1 MISVEIKG
9 VAELNARLASLAGT
23 LQGKVLRDV
32 AQAIYDSAE
41 KGADAHTKTGAL
53 FQSTYLRKDGD
64 GYEIG
69 HDARRAPHAVFVHWG
84 TKPHVIRPKDKKVLR
99 WPAGGAF
106 AFAGEV
112 HHPGY
117 KGDKWLERAAAEAIS
132 QFDSIV
138 SRHMKA
144 I

>member
-1 MISVEIKG
+1 MISVEISG
-9 VAELNARLASLAGT
+9 VAELNARLAGLAGT
-23 LQGKVLRDV
+23 LQGEVLRDV
-32 AQAIYDSAE
+32 AQAVYDSAE
-41 KGADAHTKTGAL
+41 KGADAHTI
-53 FQSTYLRKDGD
+53 DGFLHRSVYMHQIKD

-84 TKPHVIRPKDKKVLR
+84 TKPHIIRPKDRKALR

-106 AFAGEV
+106 AFAKEV

-117 KGDKWLERAAAEAIS
+117 KGDRWLERASAEAIR

-138 SRHMKA
+138 ARHMKDF
-144 I
+144 

>member
-1 MISVEIKG
+1 MISVEISG
-9 VAELNARLASLAGT
+9 IAELNARLAGLADT
-23 LQGKVLRDV
+23 LQGKVLLDV
-32 AQAIYDSAE
+32 AQAVYDSAE
-41 KGADAHTKTGAL
+41 KGADAHTQTGAL
-53 FQSTYLRKDGD
+53 RQSTYVRKIGG

-69 HDARRAPHAVFVHWG
+69 HDARRAPYAYFVHWG

-117 KGDKWLERAAAEAIS
+117 AGDKWLERAAAEGIR

-138 SRHMKA
+138 ARRMKD